1 MTENKMTFEQIK
13 KHAKKVTK
21 NTKNQIL
28 NYMYL
33 NDNHVDFSDGH
44 RLVRIK
50 HQHEYNNMLIN
61 PKNESDKNRS
71 EYPYNFPNFE
81 NVIPK
86 DKDAKNVIIFNSE
99 EINVILNVLKLFKN
113 LKVNLVKF
121 ELNENDN
128 YLLTAFNSENEEA
141 QRLELSYTFSNKKI
155 DSDNVKKIVL
165 NTEYLLNAFEFLKD
179 FNKVNNE
186 DSYFLNLYGRIQPIK
201 INDKNKTFIY
211 VICPIR

>member
-1 MTENKMTFEQIK
+1 
-13 KHAKKVTK
+13 
-21 NTKNQIL
+21 
-28 NYMYL
+28 
-33 NDNHVDFSDGH
+33 
-44 RLVRIK
+44 
-50 HQHEYNNMLIN
+50 
-61 PKNESDKNRS
+61 
-71 EYPYNFPNFE
+71 PNFE

-86 DKDAKNVIIFNSE
+86 DNDTKNVIIFNSE
-99 EINVILNVLKLFKN
+99 EVNIILNVLKLFKN
-113 LKVNLVKF
+113 LKVYSIKL

>member
-1 MTENKMTFEQIK
+1 
-13 KHAKKVTK
+13 
-21 NTKNQIL
+21 
-28 NYMYL
+28 
-33 NDNHVDFSDGH
+33 
-44 RLVRIK
+44 
-50 HQHEYNNMLIN
+50 
-61 PKNESDKNRS
+61 
-71 EYPYNFPNFE
+71 
-81 NVIPK
+81 PK

-121 ELNENDN
+121 ELSENDN

-155 DSDNVKKIVL
+155 DSNNVKKIVL

-201 INDKNKTFIY
+201 INDKNKTFVY